1 MKLLNKIRKPFSY
14 TYINVAL
21 ILIGINVLFFVISQK
36 FTNLYTYCSLNVY
49 NVIKGKMY
57 WQFFTYMF
65 VHSNLSHLFSNM
77 LGLLFFG
84 ITLERSIGS
93 KEFLLFYFVTG
104 TLCGV
109 FSFILNWILGAYGV
123 FLMGASGVIY
133 AILLLFAV
141 SFPRSTIYIWG
152 IIPLPAPI
160 LVIVYTIFELVSQFS
175 ANSNIAH
182 YAHLAG
188 FLFAYLYCLVRMEVN
203 PWKVWKNN
211 YHR

>member
-1 MKLLNKIRKPFSY
+1 
-14 TYINVAL
+14 
-21 ILIGINVLFFVISQK
+21 
-36 FTNLYTYCSLNVY
+36 
-49 NVIKGKMY
+49 MY

-84 ITLERSIGS
+84 ITLERTIGS

-160 LVIVYTIFELVSQFS
+160 LVIVYTVFELVSQFS